1 MSLEE
6 IKQEVM
12 LRLVDEGYR
21 FTNEE
26 WEIVVN
32 LQVLVEDNLGLV
44 LGEGS
49 IFDLDKLSDEEYG
62 KILYNI
68 ARHLVND
75 KVIGSKK
82 D

>member
-6 IKQEVM
+6 IKEGVM
-12 LRLVDEGYR
+12 LRLVDEGYK

-32 LQVLVEDNLGLV
+32 LQIVLEDNLGLV

-49 IFDLDKLSDEEYG
+49 MFDLDILSDEEYG
-62 KILYNI
+62 RILYNI
-68 ARHLVND
+68 ARHLVRD
-75 KVIGSKK
+75 GVLGSKK
-82 D
+82 N